1 MGIFGR
7 RDDDDAQEGAAAPSA
22 PTPPPLH
29 PALASADAFLT
40 APLPEAAAALL
51 QLVLGAEQAG
61 DSLEGG
67 RVMAGIRDTFGA
79 AEGMDGTK
87 VFQQRG
93 LQPVVDEA
101 FGLLERSLLITRSW
115 IGNNHPYVCLTRRGR
130 QALDGGDPVAWM
142 DLPPTPAGL

>member
-7 RDDDDAQEGAAAPSA
+7 RDDDDTGREPAAP
-22 PTPPPLH
+22 PPPPPH
-29 PALASADAFLT
+29 PALASADAFLA

-51 QLVLGAEQAG
+51 LLVLADEQPGA
-61 DSLEGG
+61 SVEGG
-67 RVMAGIRDTFGA
+67 RMMADIRATFGA
-79 AEGMDGTK
+79 PEGTDGIK
-87 VFQQRG
+87 LFQQRN

-115 IGNNHPYVCLTRRGR
+115 IGNNHPYVSLTRRGR

-142 DLPPTPAGL
+142 DLPRTP

>member
-7 RDDDDAQEGAAAPSA
+7 RDDDDAGREAAAPA
-22 PTPPPLH
+22 PPPAPSH

-40 APLPEAAAALL
+40 APLQDAAAALL
-51 QLVLGAEQAG
+51 LLVLGNEQAG

-87 VFQQRG
+87 VFQQRD

-115 IGNNHPYVCLTRRGR
+115 IGNNHPYFCLTRRGR
-130 QALDGGDPVAWM
+130 QALDGGDPTAWM
-142 DLPPTPAGL
+142 DLPPTP